1 MTYQNHGVA
10 IRLPNN
16 NIHPF
21 PALVGPVHPSAV
33 LQNVLDYSV
42 QERMYQVCLQRL
54 LSPDFAG
61 QTGTLVPEFQQN
73 EEFQGGVKLYMH
85 PGVIAF
91 LLLLFLTSVYLLVVA
106 YQ

>member
-10 IRLPNN
+10 TRPANN

-21 PALVGPVHPSAV
+21 PAFVGPVHPQV
-33 LQNVLDYSV
+33 VFQHVLDYSV
-42 QERMYQVCLQRL
+42 QERMFAVCLQRL

-61 QTGTLVPEFQQN
+61 QTVSITPIYEH
-73 EEFQGGVKLYMH
+73 EEDFEGGIKLYMH

-91 LLLLFLTSVYLLVVA
+91 LFLLLLTSVYLLVGVKP
-106 YQ
+106 

>member
-10 IRLPNN
+10 TRLPNN

-21 PALVGPVHPSAV
+21 PAFVSPVHPQV
-33 LQNVLDYSV
+33 VFQNVLDYSV

-61 QTGTLVPEFQQN
+61 QTVSVIPEYQ
-73 EEFQGGVKLYMH
+73 EEDFEGGVKLYMH
-85 PGVIAF
+85 PAVMAF
-91 LLLLFLTSVYLLVVA
+91 LLILFLTSVYLLVGV
-106 YQ
+106 

>member
-1 MTYQNHGVA
+1 MTSKNHGVA
-10 IRLPNN
+10 TRPTNN

-21 PALVGPVHPSAV
+21 PAFIGPVHPQV
-33 LQNVLDYSV
+33 VFQNVLDYSV

-54 LSPDFAG
+54 LSPDFAD
-61 QTGTLVPEFQQN
+61 QTVTLVPEFQQN

-91 LLLLFLTSVYLLVVA
+91 LLLLFLTSVYLLVGV
-106 YQ
+106 

>member
-42 QERMYQVCLQRL
+42 QERMYQVCLQA
-54 LSPDFAG
+54 FA
-61 QTGTLVPEFQQN
+61 
-73 EEFQGGVKLYMH
+73 
-85 PGVIAF
+85 
-91 LLLLFLTSVYLLVVA
+91 LTRFCWPNWHISA
-106 YQ
+106 

>member
-61 QTGTLVPEFQQN
+61 QTVSITPIYEH
-73 EEFQGGVKLYMH
+73 EEDFEGGIKLYMH

-91 LLLLFLTSVYLLVVA
+91 LLILFLTSVYLLVGV
-106 YQ
+106 